1 MGWQLRAYL
10 LASPAIA
17 LITPALLRRRLARG
31 KEHPTRWREKMGAP
45 SVQRPIGRLIWL
57 NAVGLGE
64 VLALRSMIAA
74 LAAKDSGL
82 SFLITST
89 AQSSMQVLTANLP
102 PRTIHQFMPLDAP
115 QYIAAFLAHWR
126 PDLSVWAEQ
135 DLWPNAAVM
144 SARAGIPLAMI
155 NARIN
160 AASHARRARVRGLY
174 ASVLDKFDLVAAQDA
189 GTAAYLRDL
198 GAGAPII
205 SPSLKAAAP
214 PLAVQ
219 SGAPD
224 AHRAQIAGRSAWLL
238 ASSWPQDEAL
248 ALRVHGTRL
257 QTNPSA
263 LLIIAPRD
271 IARAP
276 SIAAHAAQLG
286 LRAACRTTNP
296 HIAPDVQVYI
306 ADTFGEMG
314 LWYRLCRTALIG
326 GTFGPTEGHN
336 PWEAAVL
343 GCAILHGPR
352 TANFANDYAQLAAG
366 NAALCVDETGLQS
379 ALGADHSAMAQR
391 AQALTTAAQN
401 SLAPLAAQ
409 LIALM
414 R

>member
-1 MGWQLRAYL
+1 
-10 LASPAIA
+10 
-17 LITPALLRRRLARG
+17 
-31 KEHPTRWREKMGAP
+31 
-45 SVQRPIGRLIWL
+45 
-57 NAVGLGE
+57 
-64 VLALRSMIAA
+64 MIAA

-89 AQSSMQVLTANLP
+89 AQSSMQVLAANLP
-102 PRTIHQFMPLDAP
+102 PRTLHQFMPLDAP

-126 PDLSVWAEQ
+126 PNLSVWAEQ

-174 ASVLDKFDLVAAQDA
+174 TSVLRNFDLVAAQDI

-198 GAGAPII
+198 GAAAPII

-219 SGAPD
+219 QGAPE
-224 AHRAQIAGRSAWLL
+224 AHSAQIAGRSAWLL
-238 ASSWPQDEAL
+238 ASSWPQDEEVAL
-248 ALRVHGTRL
+248 HVQRARL
-257 QTNPSA
+257 QTDPSA

-271 IARAP
+271 ITRAP

-286 LRAACRTTNP
+286 LAAACRTTHP

-343 GCAILHGPR
+343 RCAILHGPR
-352 TANFANDYAQLAAG
+352 TANFANDYAQLAAE
-366 NAALCVDETGLQS
+366 NAALCVDETSLQS
-379 ALGADHSAMAQR
+379 ALDADHCAMAQR
-391 AQALTTAAQN
+391 AQALTTAAQD